1 MYKYLIVLL
10 GFSLAGCSNTQFPGI
25 YRLPIEQGNIITQE
39 MVDQLKPGM
48 SRSQVEYIM
57 GSSVIKDSFNP
68 DRWDYVYT
76 LRRGD
81 LSREQKNLTVFF
93 EDDKMAYFESDVE
106 PSPKKPAKTETEDE
120 EEPSSED

>member
-1 MYKYLIVLL
+1 MHKYLIVLL
-10 GFSLAGCSNTQFPGI
+10 GLSVFGCSNLQFPGI
-25 YRLPIEQGNIITQE
+25 YRVPIEQGNIITQE

-57 GSSVIKDSFNP
+57 GSSLVKDSFNS

-76 LRRGD
+76 LRKSD

-93 EDDKMAYFESDVE
+93 EDDKMSSFVGDFEPTPEKSNKDKKE
-106 PSPKKPAKTETEDE
+106 TIGTSNPS
-120 EEPSSED
+120 